1 MCYIIRTIYVIY
13 AVINCIMD
21 VLFNPVCLFI
31 IIVSDAFDVALVC
44 FLH

>member
-13 AVINCIMD
+13 AVINYIMD
-21 VLFNPVCLFI
+21 VLSNPVCLFI